1 MKINYLM
8 FALVFLILFSNLS
21 QACDPY
27 ESTRKCQVSYL
38 YLYEKDPVTWDIIS
52 NGSWGKMKYK
62 SSGEE
67 FEFVFNGHNLTPKQ
81 NYTLIYYPDPW
92 PGNGLICLGVSTVNQ
107 DGNIYIAESLDTDN
121 LPAEYD
127 INEGAKIWL
136 VLSSDVDCENS
147 KMIGWNPNEY
157 LFEHNLI
164 HFLKTQIDAS
174 QEKCSIKTKEVETT
188 DEESEEN
195 EYIIDIKELSLIISK
210 VSIFLDKFLDKLIER
225 FPIIEKIL
233 QQILFWIYYKIATIE
248 P

>member
-1 MKINYLM
+1 
-8 FALVFLILFSNLS
+8 
-21 QACDPY
+21 
-27 ESTRKCQVSYL
+27 
-38 YLYEKDPVTWDIIS
+38 
-52 NGSWGKMKYK
+52 
-62 SSGEE
+62 
-67 FEFVFNGHNLTPKQ
+67 
-81 NYTLIYYPDPW
+81 
-92 PGNGLICLGVSTVNQ
+92 
-107 DGNIYIAESLDTDN
+107 
-121 LPAEYD
+121 
-127 INEGAKIWL
+127 
-136 VLSSDVDCENS
+136 
-147 KMIGWNPNEY
+147 MIGWNPNEY